1 MRVSFLVYRAFV
13 KLFVS
18 GIGEIRA
25 LAMEAKGKRK
35 QNENDYAFEEMI
47 DLALALLTSLKK

>member
-1 MRVSFLVYRAFV
+1 M

-18 GIGEIRA
+18 YIGEIRA
-25 LAMEAKGKRK
+25 LAMEAKGKRE
-35 QNENDYAFEEMI
+35 QNENDYAIEEMI